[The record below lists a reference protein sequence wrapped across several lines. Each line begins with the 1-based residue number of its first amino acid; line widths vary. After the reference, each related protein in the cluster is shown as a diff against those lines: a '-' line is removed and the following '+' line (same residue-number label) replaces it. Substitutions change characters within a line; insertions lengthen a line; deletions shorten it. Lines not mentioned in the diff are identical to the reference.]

1 MTCIMRSSK
10 FGFMVDILDS
20 PVDDP
25 AVWKAADHADP
36 SVWTHRFTPDEIAE
50 LETAAGRVIAE
61 GRSPTGF
68 GKDEFELSAL
78 QGVLARCLDQL
89 ADGCGFVFLR
99 GLDVTRYDRVTLKA
113 IYWGICAHLGV
124 GISQNA
130 SGEMMS
136 AVTDYGDTYKGD
148 DPYRHNI
155 RLHRTTAEIHPHTD
169 SCDYVALLCERPAKK
184 GGESAVV
191 SSLAIYNEV
200 LANHPEYLA
209 PLCEG
214 FHLDLVGKGTTAKE
228 LSFHRIPVFSWH
240 GGKMSAR
247 FNKRQIE
254 LGAEKLAGGLD
265 PLSQAAIDYVR
276 EISVKDEFRLFMEF
290 QAGDIQILNNR
301 VTFHSRGMVEDFD
314 EPERK
319 RLLWRVWLNAG
330 RPRPMAPEFANQL
343 NTGERGG
350 VTKRA

>member
-1 MTCIMRSSK
+1 MTWVKRSSK
-10 FGFMVDILDS
+10 FSSMVDILRCPLEDS
-20 PVDDP
+20 

-36 SVWTHRFTPDEIAE
+36 ASWTYHFTPDQTAE
-50 LETAAGRVIAE
+50 LETAAGKVIAD

-68 GKDEFELSAL
+68 GKDEFELPTLGAVMAE
-78 QGVLARCLDQL
+78 QLDVL
-89 ADGCGFVFLR
+89 ADGRGFVFFR
-99 GLDVTRYDRVTLKA
+99 GLEPERYDRVTLQA
-113 IYWGICAHLGV
+113 IYWGICAHLGE

-130 SGEMMS
+130 AGELMS
-136 AVTDYGDTYKGD
+136 AVTDYGDKFDG
-148 DPYRHNI
+148 DPYLHNI

-191 SSLAIYNEV
+191 SSLALYNEV

-214 FHLDLVGKGTTAKE
+214 FHLDLIGKGTKAKE
-228 LSFHRIPVFSWH
+228 LSYHRIPVFSWF

-254 LGAEKLAGGLD
+254 LGAEKQSDGLD
-265 PLSQAAIDYVR
+265 ELSQAAIDYVR
-276 EISVKDEFRLFMEF
+276 EISMKDEYRLFMEF
-290 QAGDIQILNNR
+290 KPGDIQILNNR
-301 VTFHSRGMVEDFD
+301 VTFHSRGPVEDFA

-319 RLLWRVWLNAG
+319 RLLWRIWLNAG

-343 NTGERGG
+343 NTGARGG
-350 VTKRA
+350 VTRRV